1 MGNKRD
7 DRDTSSFQPLSNAIG
22 DCSARAQK
30 KHNVSDIQPESQSF
44 PVASTSANP
53 LGGSITFNPS
63 TTLSCTF
70 PAAEKENLV
79 NENQFYGYIFMCNGK
94 TKADCYRY
102 RVFGLPAVRMSAVEK
117 IRPCTTLFLF
127 DFDLKLLYGIYTAAS
142 SGGLGIEPTA
152 FGGKCLAQVL
162 ILYCSFFRETLGLK
176 KH

>member
-22 DCSARAQK
+22 GCSARAQQ
-30 KHNVSDIQPESQSF
+30 KHKVSDIQPEPQSF
-44 PVASTSANP
+44 

-63 TTLSCTF
+63 TTLSCTS
-70 PAAEKENLV
+70 PAAKKENLV
-79 NENQFYGYIFMCNGK
+79 NGNQFYGSIFMCNGK

-152 FGGKCLAQVL
+152 FGGKFLAQVL
-162 ILYCSFFRETLGLK
+162 ILYCSFFGETLGLK